1 MRSIKNY
8 RVTLLMS
15 ESGAKEFTNINE
27 VNNFIDK
34 DLKRNQQDEFSYLV
48 ESYDWD
54 KLEFLPLT
62 FGKIKNKLKNIV

>member
-15 ESGAKEFTNINE
+15 ETGAKEFTNINE
-27 VNNFIDK
+27 VNNFIDR

-62 FGKIKNKLKNIV
+62 FGKIKNKLKKIV